1 MEQISTTV
9 ARPPVPTD
17 NNNRSVFD
25 VEKYRREDREKKA
38 QSQQQPKTNTQ
49 VTPQPAKKEEPK
61 KILGVKFPF
70 QLGSDKKKDKKPE
83 KSQ

>member
-1 MEQISTTV
+1 MKDFLIKAPAFTEEQ
-9 ARPPVPTD
+9 
-17 NNNRSVFD
+17 
-25 VEKYRREDREKKA
+25 REEEKK
-38 QSQQQPKTNTQ
+38 
-49 VTPQPAKKEEPK
+49 EPK